1 MPSFG
6 FTCTSSSGNTC
17 FKVFDD
23 DQTTFWTSDW
33 LGVEKDRYDQGFVA
47 WIKIA
52 FNEKFTVSRVD
63 FVHET
68 IKEKGVA
75 ECSNFAEVEVAFD
88 DSERGAFS
96 LTSDKSKKWQIIKIS
111 PNVQTSSIKMS
122 DVSGKN
128 NVNNF
133 CESAIAEIR
142 IWGCN
147 SDFIQRD
154 TGTFY
159 CYLCNNSSL
168 DIKVSECQHLK
179 KRFVV
184 IKTNTFRFSL

>member
-1 MPSFG
+1 MYIFFNLLCKNMKLLTISVCSSLIMPSFG

-168 DIKVSECQHLK
+168 DI
-179 KRFVV
+179 
-184 IKTNTFRFSL
+184 